1 MSEHMMGIYHC
12 WFQSASILLFIYLII
27 KQMFGLEPLKRWKPR
42 IVIGVCH
49 GEKIGYIPIPYKYIY
64 IYIFIYIYL
73 FIYWGMVI
81 NPFSL
86 GFIYALKKQSQQ
98 QRGNHTKDATLWP
111 WHICGLDDLIWNSKL
126 TLEKWIMAIMWVGFM
141 GWHLKKNN
149 CVERSV
155 FIQTLIGP
163 FFLQCWC
170 RSVSAV
176 SWEV

>member
-27 KQMFGLEPLKRWKPR
+27 KQMFGFEPLKRWKPR

-49 GEKIGYIPIPYKYIY
+49 GEIIYLYPTYLYIY
-64 IYIFIYIYL
+64 IYIYIY
-73 FIYWGMVI
+73 FSGMVI

-111 WHICGLDDLIWNSKL
+111 WHICGLDDLTWNSKL

-141 GWHLKKNN
+141 GWHLKK
-149 CVERSV
+149 
-155 FIQTLIGP
+155 QL
-163 FFLQCWC
+163 C
-170 RSVSAV
+170 RV
-176 SWEV
+176 

>member
-27 KQMFGLEPLKRWKPR
+27 KQMFGFEPLKRWKPR

-86 GFIYALKKQSQQ
+86 GFIYALK
-98 QRGNHTKDATLWP
+98 
-111 WHICGLDDLIWNSKL
+111 
-126 TLEKWIMAIMWVGFM
+126 
-141 GWHLKKNN
+141 NN
-149 CVERSV
+149 LSSNGVTIPKMLRFDHGTYV
-155 FIQTLIGP
+155 VWMI
-163 FFLQCWC
+163 
-170 RSVSAV
+170 
-176 SWEV
+176 